1 MTKMAVT
8 LETIHEDMQKM
19 KQDLVFLRH
28 VMEEE
33 YELSTEAR
41 RELQAARARMAR
53 GDYIPHEKIMEKYG

>member
-1 MTKMAVT
+1 MAVT
-8 LETIHEDMQKM
+8 LETIHEEMQKM

-33 YELSTEAR
+33 YELSAKAC
-41 RELQAARARMAR
+41 RELQAARKRMAR